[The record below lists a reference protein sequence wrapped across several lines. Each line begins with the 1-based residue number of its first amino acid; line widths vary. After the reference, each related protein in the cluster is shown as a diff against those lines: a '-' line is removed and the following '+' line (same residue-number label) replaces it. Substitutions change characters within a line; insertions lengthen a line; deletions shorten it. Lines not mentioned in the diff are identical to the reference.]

1 MLKISFKIRGGR
13 GRQKE
18 IKREIE
24 KRDYIR
30 EYDKEKRME
39 VRHKEVEGRYGCCI
53 GGGNSKIRKER

>member
-1 MLKISFKIRGGR
+1 MLKISFKIKRGG

-18 IKREIE
+18 IKGEIE

-30 EYDKEKRME
+30 EYDKEKKM
-39 VRHKEVEGRYGCCI
+39 EVEGRDDCCI

>member
-1 MLKISFKIRGGR
+1 MLKISFKIKGG

-18 IKREIE
+18 IKGEIE

-30 EYDKEKRME
+30 EYDKEKKM
-39 VRHKEVEGRYGCCI
+39 EVEGRDDCCI